1 MHFTLMYML
10 GGGRNVNQTSG
21 KNLKSERKEIDSGPY
36 SMPARLA
43 TLRRAIG
50 SDLEFHVSLLW
61 K

>member
-1 MHFTLMYML
+1 MYML

-21 KNLKSERKEIDSGPY
+21 KNLRSERKEIDSGPY
-36 SMPARLA
+36 SMPERLA